1 MSGTGI
7 AWESARDE
15 VAIAATD
22 AAVLA
27 RVLVSMGLTRF
38 AVIARGDVPGFAP
51 EYEAFVPWR
60 RRLEASRT
68 EATRGFAQGE
78 WSPEA
83 IARRDLEDEALPHRR
98 FVSNAVLAERIEAAI
113 AGRDRQD
120 DAERAAVA
128 ERNRARRDA
137 PVFVLM
143 DADRAEMRKARGEI
157 DDCFAGWLADRR
169 RGRKGVVVPRYSLR
183 VEAVEM
189 PAHQVMIYLDV
200 TTLEWRDAS
209 GGARGEDLFSLC
221 AFMRRWSYGRAA
233 HHVARLCGQR
243 LRTFKE
249 LGIDGGWRGIAAA

>member
-7 AWESARDE
+7 AWDSARDE
-15 VAIAATD
+15 VAIAVSD

-51 EYEAFVPWR
+51 AYEGFVPWR

-68 EATRGFAQGE
+68 EASRGFAQGE
-78 WSPEA
+78 WSK
-83 IARRDLEDEALPHRR
+83 
-98 FVSNAVLAERIEAAI
+98 AAI
-113 AGRDRQD
+113 ALRDRQQE
-120 DAERAAVA
+120 AERTAIA

-143 DADRAEMRKARGEI
+143 DADRAEMREARGEL
-157 DDCFAGWLADRR
+157 DACFAGWLADRR
-169 RGRKGVVVPRYSLR
+169 RGRKGAVVPRYSVR

-189 PAHQVMIYLDV
+189 PAHKVMIYLDV

-233 HHVARLCGQR
+233 HHVARLCGLR